1 MTTLHRLILDRDD
14 DPTVEL
20 ECEWR
25 YHAGEPGSL
34 AIAESWELNRVFAK
48 DADSGKAVE
57 LDEAEQLW
65 IKEQLQPRLT

>member
-25 YHAGEPGSL
+25 YRAGEPGSL
-34 AIAESWELNRVFAK
+34 AICSTWELDRVFAK
-48 DADSGKAVE
+48 DADSGKPVE
-57 LDEAEQLW
+57 LDEAERLW
-65 IKEQLQPRLT
+65 IGEKLQPIT